1 MALRLGTLIDK
12 FYDQQEMVKEKGRA
26 VTVAET
32 AKKREAIKLQT
43 IGLEII
49 DRFSKDKIEG
59 HETPKAK
66 ATLKRVIGF
75 NIKDWAALTA
85 FVHKQQAYEL
95 FQRRLNKSAILE
107 HLEARKGRP
116 VPGVSQFQK
125 VTLSVT
131 KGKGKKVTQ

>member
-1 MALRLGTLIDK
+1 MAMALKLSTLIDRFDK
-12 FYDQQEMVKEKGRA
+12 QQDVVKEKGRL
-26 VTVAET
+26 VTIAET
-32 AKKREAIKLQT
+32 AKKKEQIKLDK
-43 IGLEII
+43 IGNEIM

-59 HETPKAK
+59 HTTGQAK
-66 ATLKRVIGF
+66 AALKRVIGF
-75 NIKDWAALTA
+75 NIKDWAKVTA
-85 FVHKQQAYEL
+85 WCHKERAYEI

-131 KGKGKKVTQ
+131 KVKK